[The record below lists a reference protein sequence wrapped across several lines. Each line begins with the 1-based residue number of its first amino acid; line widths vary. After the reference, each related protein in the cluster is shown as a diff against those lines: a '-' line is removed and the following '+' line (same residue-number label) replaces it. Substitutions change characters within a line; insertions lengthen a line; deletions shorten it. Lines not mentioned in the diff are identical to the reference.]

1 MRRQGFTL
9 VELLVAIAVLGVVVG
24 VLITVTAGTLT
35 FSARVISDAERL
47 AELRDV
53 TGYMSDNIRRARA
66 VLTDTTVNGARCNI
80 ADGPGAC
87 FALVVPEARNSEA
100 IDTYLFLAYRI
111 QPRSELGA
119 LYKLADAWADANT
132 YVIQEYRRV
141 ICGPSRPRRPTNPE
155 DPPPPPP
162 YPLCPG
168 SPAVP
173 PTPLP
178 TISGARP
185 YLVLDGLAFDNLAQA
200 FSYDPAN
207 RKLTLTLQVKQLHR
221 GVVHFTPAQAPLE
234 LRVVRRN

>member
-1 MRRQGFTL
+1 MRRQGVAL
-9 VELLVAIAVLGVVVG
+9 VELLVAIAVLGVVIG
-24 VLITVTAGTLT
+24 VLIAVTSSTLT
-35 FSARVISDAERL
+35 FSARAISDAERL

-53 TGYMSDNIRRARA
+53 TGYMSDNIRRART
-66 VLTDTTVNGARCNI
+66 VLTDTTVNGAACTITAGSR
-80 ADGPGAC
+80 AC
-87 FALVVPEARNSEA
+87 FALVVPEARDSEA
-100 IDTYLFLAYRI
+100 IDTYLFLAYRV

-141 ICGPSRPRRPTNPE
+141 LCSPTTTP
-155 DPPPPPP
+155 
-162 YPLCPG
+162 CSG

-200 FSYDPAN
+200 FSYDPATG
-207 RKLTLTLQVKQLHR
+207 KLTLTLQVKERHR
-221 GVVHFTPAQAPLE
+221 GVVRFTPQSAPLK
-234 LRVVRRN
+234 LQVVRRN

>member
-1 MRRQGFTL
+1 MRRQGFSL
-9 VELLVAIAVLGVVVG
+9 VEVLVAIAVLGVVIG
-24 VLITVTAGTLT
+24 VLITVTASALT
-35 FSARVISDAERL
+35 FSARAISDAERF

-66 VLTDTTVNGARCNI
+66 ILTDTTVNGARCNI
-80 ADGPGAC
+80 ADGLSAC
-87 FALVVPEARNSEA
+87 FALVVPVERESDTIN
-100 IDTYLFLAYRI
+100 TYLVLAYRI

-132 YVIQEYRRV
+132 FVIQEYRRV
-141 ICGPSRPRRPTNPE
+141 ICSPTTTP
-155 DPPPPPP
+155 
-162 YPLCPG
+162 CSG

-185 YLVLDGLAFDNLAQA
+185 YLVLDGLAFDNLTQA

-221 GVVHFTPAQAPLE
+221 GVVHFTPQSAPQKLQ
-234 LRVVRRN
+234 VVRRN

>member
-1 MRRQGFTL
+1 MRRQGFSL
-9 VELLVAIAVLGVVVG
+9 VEVLVAIAVLGVVIG
-24 VLITVTAGTLT
+24 VLITVTASALT
-35 FSARVISDAERL
+35 FSARAISDAERF

-66 VLTDTTVNGARCNI
+66 ILTDTTVNGARCNI
-80 ADGPGAC
+80 ADGLSAC

-141 ICGPSRPRRPTNPE
+141 ICSPTTTP
-155 DPPPPPP
+155 
-162 YPLCPG
+162 CSG

-185 YLVLDGLAFDNLAQA
+185 YLVLDGLAFDNLTQA

-221 GVVHFTPAQAPLE
+221 GVVHFTPQSAPQKLQ
-234 LRVVRRN
+234 VVRRN

>member
-1 MRRQGFTL
+1 MRRQGFSL
-9 VELLVAIAVLGVVVG
+9 VEVLVAIAVLGVVIG
-24 VLITVTAGTLT
+24 VLITVTASTLT
-35 FSARVISDAERL
+35 FSARAISDAERL

-80 ADGPGAC
+80 ADGLSAC

-141 ICGPSRPRRPTNPE
+141 ICSPTTTP
-155 DPPPPPP
+155 
-162 YPLCPG
+162 CSG

-185 YLVLDGLAFDNLAQA
+185 YLVLDGLAFDNLTQA

-221 GVVHFTPAQAPLE
+221 GVVHFTPQSAPQTLQ
-234 LRVVRRN
+234 VVRRN

>member
-1 MRRQGFTL
+1 MRRQGFSL
-9 VELLVAIAVLGVVVG
+9 VEVLVAIAVLGVVIG
-24 VLITVTAGTLT
+24 VLITVTASTLT
-35 FSARVISDAERL
+35 FSARAISDAERL

-80 ADGPGAC
+80 ADGLSAC
-87 FALVVPEARNSEA
+87 FALVVPVERESDTIN
-100 IDTYLFLAYRI
+100 TYLVLAYRI

-132 YVIQEYRRV
+132 FVIQEYRRV
-141 ICGPSRPRRPTNPE
+141 ICGPSRPRKPE
-155 DPPPPPP
+155 DPPPPYPP
-162 YPLCPG
+162 CSG

-185 YLVLDGLAFDNLAQA
+185 YLVLDGLAFDNLTQA

-221 GVVHFTPAQAPLE
+221 GVVHFTPQSAPQKLQ
-234 LRVVRRN
+234 VVRRN

>member
-9 VELLVAIAVLGVVVG
+9 VEVLVAIAVLGVVIG

-53 TGYMSDNIRRARA
+53 TGYMGDNIRRARA
-66 VLTDTTVNGARCNI
+66 VFTNSTVNGTRCNI
-80 ADGPGAC
+80 ADGPGSC
-87 FALVVPEARNSEA
+87 FALVVPEARESDA
-100 IDTYLFLAYRI
+100 INTYLFLAYRI

-141 ICGPSRPRRPTNPE
+141 LCSPTTTP
-155 DPPPPPP
+155 
-162 YPLCPG
+162 CSG

-173 PTPLP
+173 PPLP
-178 TISGARP
+178 PDPDIRGAQP
-185 YLVLDGLAFDNLAQA
+185 FLVLDGLAFDNLARA
-200 FSYDPAN
+200 FSYDPAS
-207 RKLTLTLQVKQLHR
+207 RKLTLTLQVKQRHR
-221 GVVHFTPAQAPLE
+221 GAVHFTPAQAPLE